1 MAEQIKAQV
10 TEIATTLTDEMASRF
25 AGVMKAVIPDVTKPL
40 AKAAERF
47 QNELVKGSGR
57 NVEKA
62 YVELQSILKK
72 FDVQLSDLGEDFKKT
87 SDALEAVEKS
97 RSKALEEV
105 EKLREKNIVAE
116 AKFIPNIKNNQK
128 EYKAIILSDKE
139 LVEKRQL
146 LLLKEQAAKNK
157 ERELLED
164 LRKFQKGEVK
174 LNKKER
180 EVLTDQILVAQLK
193 AQTVQEEKKL
203 YEGKGGRFDTR
214 IGGFLDDF
222 ENAVNEKAPDFLI
235 PVIQPIIEIA
245 RQFQKTISL
254 LIDGLTSTAKF
265 VGKFLPE
272 SFKKGFADMFG
283 SLKKTVG
290 GLIGTLATFGKRIIL
305 TGITMLAAIVAPLL
319 PLLIPLLKFAVV
331 VGLVVGG
338 LMLLKKGFDALT
350 NWFKNSWLGKKI
362 FGGDKEKEPKKG
374 SAGDMAGEAAMFD
387 DDMTYGG
394 RSKKKKPKV
403 VAKEEETISVEKK
416 PAKVVATTD
425 EEKDA
430 FGDTKFE
437 AYMQD
442 KEMDAYMKGEE
453 TTSMKKNRV
462 RQETEALRKE
472 KIYSDNES
480 ENKIMQLAEEKY
492 GGGREGYK
500 KAKAELYPELVAKE
514 KELEEL
520 IKKEKEEEL
529 AAKKAFVEKKVKS
542 KSTKKVTTTETV
554 TGGKETVT
562 KLDDDTMKKID
573 DRNKIYGEYE
583 DKIYDLMDSPEYKKM
598 GKDER
603 VAAVVALENERNK
616 LMGEPPLKEFQIQ
629 TIKNGVEFEMKQEK
643 KIMSKD
649 LKKDLTLP
657 ADQTGGQPVVINNVT
672 APQNVASSSTQQV
685 ISANAA
691 KSNDDTFLNLNKHV

>member
-164 LRKFQKGEVK
+164 LRKFQKGEVN

-180 EVLTDQILVAQLK
+180 EVLTDQILVAQLE

-235 PVIQPIIEIA
+235 PVIQPIIDIA

-290 GLIGTLATFGKRIIL
+290 GLIGTLATFGKRIVL

-319 PLLIPLLKFAVV
+319 PLLVPLLKFAAV

-374 SAGDMAGEAAMFD
+374 SAGDIAGEAAMFD
-387 DDMTYGG
+387 DGMTYT
-394 RSKKKKPKV
+394 KKEKPKV
-403 VAKEEETISVEKK
+403 IAKEQETMSLEKK

-472 KIYSDNES
+472 KIYGDEEA
-480 ENKIMQLAEEKY
+480 ENKIMDLAEQKY
-492 GGGREGYK
+492 GGYDVGYE
-500 KAKAELYPELVAKE
+500 KAKAELYPELAAKE
-514 KELEEL
+514 KELEAL
-520 IKKEKEEEL
+520 IKKEEEEKL
-529 AAKKAFVEKKVKS
+529 AAKKEFVERKVKS

-562 KLDDDTMKKID
+562 KLDDATMKKMD

-583 DKIYDLMDSPEYKKM
+583 DKIYALMDSPEYKKM

-691 KSNDDTFLNLNKHV
+691 KSNDDTFLNLNRHV

>member
-164 LRKFQKGEVK
+164 LRKFQKGEVN
-174 LNKKER
+174 LNRKER
-180 EVLTDQILVAQLK
+180 EVLTDQILVAQLE

-235 PVIQPIIEIA
+235 PVIQPIIDIA

-290 GLIGTLATFGKRIIL
+290 GLIGTLATFGKRIVL

-319 PLLIPLLKFAVV
+319 PLLVPLLKFAAV

-374 SAGDMAGEAAMFD
+374 SAGDIAGEAAMFD
-387 DDMTYGG
+387 DGMTYT
-394 RSKKKKPKV
+394 KKEKPKV
-403 VAKEEETISVEKK
+403 IAKEQETMSLEKK

-472 KIYSDNES
+472 KIYGDDEA
-480 ENKIMQLAEEKY
+480 ENKIMDLAEQKY
-492 GGGREGYK
+492 GGYDVGYE
-500 KAKAELYPELVAKE
+500 KAKAELYPELAAKE
-514 KELEEL
+514 KELEAL
-520 IKKEKEEEL
+520 IKKEEEEKL
-529 AAKKAFVEKKVKS
+529 AAKKEFVERKVKS

-562 KLDDDTMKKID
+562 KLDDATMKKMD

-583 DKIYDLMDSPEYKKM
+583 DKIYALMDSPEYKKM

-691 KSNDDTFLNLNKHV
+691 KSNDDTFLNLNRHV

>member
-116 AKFIPNIKNNQK
+116 ARFIPNIKNNQK

-164 LRKFQKGEVK
+164 LRKFQKGEVN

-180 EVLTDQILVAQLK
+180 EVLTDQILVAQLE

-235 PVIQPIIEIA
+235 PVIQPIIDIA

-290 GLIGTLATFGKRIIL
+290 GLIGTLATFGKRIVL

-319 PLLIPLLKFAVV
+319 PLLVPLLKFAAV

-374 SAGDMAGEAAMFD
+374 SAGDIAGEAAMFD
-387 DDMTYGG
+387 DGMTYT
-394 RSKKKKPKV
+394 KKEKPKV
-403 VAKEEETISVEKK
+403 IAKEQETMSLEKK

-472 KIYSDNES
+472 KIYGDNEA
-480 ENKIMQLAEEKY
+480 ENKIMDLAEQKY
-492 GGGREGYK
+492 GGYDVGYE
-500 KAKAELYPELVAKE
+500 KAKAELYPELAAKE
-514 KELEEL
+514 KELEAL
-520 IKKEKEEEL
+520 IKKEEEEKL
-529 AAKKAFVEKKVKS
+529 AAKKEFVERKVKS

-562 KLDDDTMKKID
+562 KLDDATMKKMD

-583 DKIYDLMDSPEYKKM
+583 DKIYALMDSPEYKKM

-691 KSNDDTFLNLNKHV
+691 KSNDDTFLNLNRHV

>member
-164 LRKFQKGEVK
+164 LRKFQKGEVN

-180 EVLTDQILVAQLK
+180 EVLTDQILVAQLE

-235 PVIQPIIEIA
+235 PVIQPIIDIA

-290 GLIGTLATFGKRIIL
+290 GLIGTLATFGKRIVL

-319 PLLIPLLKFAVV
+319 PLLVPLLKFAAV

-374 SAGDMAGEAAMFD
+374 SAGDIAGEAAMFD
-387 DDMTYGG
+387 DGMTYT
-394 RSKKKKPKV
+394 KKEKPKV
-403 VAKEEETISVEKK
+403 IAKEQETMSLEKK

-472 KIYSDNES
+472 KIYGDDEA
-480 ENKIMQLAEEKY
+480 ENKIMDLAEQKY
-492 GGGREGYK
+492 GGYDVGYE
-500 KAKAELYPELVAKE
+500 KAKAELYPELAAKE
-514 KELEEL
+514 KELEAL
-520 IKKEKEEEL
+520 IKKEEEEKL
-529 AAKKAFVEKKVKS
+529 AAKKEFVERKVKS

-562 KLDDDTMKKID
+562 KLDDATMKKMD

-583 DKIYDLMDSPEYKKM
+583 DKIYALMDSPEYKKM

-691 KSNDDTFLNLNKHV
+691 KSNDDTFLNLNRHV

>member
-116 AKFIPNIKNNQK
+116 ARFIPNIKNNQK

-164 LRKFQKGEVK
+164 LRKFQKGEVN

-180 EVLTDQILVAQLK
+180 EVLTDQILVAQLE

-235 PVIQPIIEIA
+235 PVIQPIIDIA

-290 GLIGTLATFGKRIIL
+290 GLIGTLATFGKRIVL

-319 PLLIPLLKFAVV
+319 PLLVPLLKFAAV

-374 SAGDMAGEAAMFD
+374 SAGDIAGEAAMFD
-387 DDMTYGG
+387 DGMTYT
-394 RSKKKKPKV
+394 KKEKPKV
-403 VAKEEETISVEKK
+403 IAKEQETMSLEKK

-472 KIYSDNES
+472 KIYGDDEA
-480 ENKIMQLAEEKY
+480 ENKIMDLAEQKY
-492 GGGREGYK
+492 GGYDVGYE
-500 KAKAELYPELVAKE
+500 KAKAELYPELAAKE
-514 KELEEL
+514 KELEAL
-520 IKKEKEEEL
+520 IKKEEEEKL
-529 AAKKAFVEKKVKS
+529 AAKKEFVERKVKS

-562 KLDDDTMKKID
+562 KLDDATMKKMD

-583 DKIYDLMDSPEYKKM
+583 DKIYALMDSPEYKKM

-691 KSNDDTFLNLNKHV
+691 KSNDDTFLNLNRHV

>member
-164 LRKFQKGEVK
+164 LRKFQKGEVN

-180 EVLTDQILVAQLK
+180 EVLTDQILVAQLE

-235 PVIQPIIEIA
+235 PVIQPIIDIA

-290 GLIGTLATFGKRIIL
+290 GLIGTLATFGKRIVL

-319 PLLIPLLKFAVV
+319 PLLVPLLKFAAV

-374 SAGDMAGEAAMFD
+374 SAGDIAGEAAMFD
-387 DDMTYGG
+387 DGMTYT
-394 RSKKKKPKV
+394 KKEKPKV
-403 VAKEEETISVEKK
+403 IAKEQETMSLEKK

-472 KIYSDNES
+472 KIYGDDEA
-480 ENKIMQLAEEKY
+480 ENKIMDLAEQKY
-492 GGGREGYK
+492 GGYDVGYE
-500 KAKAELYPELVAKE
+500 KAKAELYPELAAKE
-514 KELEEL
+514 KELEAL
-520 IKKEKEEEL
+520 IKKEEEEKL
-529 AAKKAFVEKKVKS
+529 AAKKEFVERKVKS
-542 KSTKKVTTTETV
+542 KSTKKVTTTEKV

-562 KLDDDTMKKID
+562 KLDDATMKKMD

-583 DKIYDLMDSPEYKKM
+583 DKIYALMDSPEYKKM

-691 KSNDDTFLNLNKHV
+691 KSNDDTFLNLNRHV

>member
-116 AKFIPNIKNNQK
+116 ARFIPNIKNNQK

-164 LRKFQKGEVK
+164 LRKFQKGEVN

-180 EVLTDQILVAQLK
+180 EVLTDQILVAQLE

-235 PVIQPIIEIA
+235 PVIQPIIDIA

-290 GLIGTLATFGKRIIL
+290 GLIGTLATFGKRIVL

-319 PLLIPLLKFAVV
+319 PLLVPLLKFAAV

-374 SAGDMAGEAAMFD
+374 SAGDIAGEAAMFD
-387 DDMTYGG
+387 DGMTYT
-394 RSKKKKPKV
+394 KKEKPKV
-403 VAKEEETISVEKK
+403 IAKEQETMSLEKK

-472 KIYSDNES
+472 KIYDDEA
-480 ENKIMQLAEEKY
+480 ENKIMDLAEQKY
-492 GGGREGYK
+492 GGYDVGYE
-500 KAKAELYPELVAKE
+500 KAKAELYPELAAKE
-514 KELEEL
+514 KELEAL
-520 IKKEKEEEL
+520 IKKEEEEKL
-529 AAKKAFVEKKVKS
+529 AAKKEFVERKVKS

-562 KLDDDTMKKID
+562 KLDDATMKKMD

-583 DKIYDLMDSPEYKKM
+583 DKIYALMDSPEYKKM

-691 KSNDDTFLNLNKHV
+691 KSNDDTFLNLNRHV